1 MNRTNKITQVI
12 VIGMIINTPMASNA
26 HQWQNSN
33 HMPLYFYA
41 PGIVACE
48 SQAANY
54 CPGMKASTDETII
67 NNNNYQLFPQDHVRA
82 CNFIDAVP
90 KGYDSINNEAR
101 GLIRRFFFGM
111 AGLAHK
117 TINVFSPY
125 FINQYYIR
133 RGLSIINKNIFSC
146 TVNPFRIKPFF
157 LSFGQK
163 KDIET
168 FTAFY
173 EQQTKQEPDRSIVL
187 YGPSRGAATIFNF
200 IATQYPSQDIKNV
213 KAIILESCFDSM
225 THCVPSLFSKFLSKI
240 LPYYTHRG
248 LEPIRADILQS
259 FINTCNTYSIPV
271 LFITSTID
279 NRVPVSSVYNL
290 LINLLLNN
298 LNSCYLTTLSHSR
311 HSQYMRD
318 NEEDTALLLQSVH
331 TFYKRMNLPY
341 IEQFANADIR
351 QRVFNEIC

>member
-1 MNRTNKITQVI
+1 MNLKTIIQAI
-12 VIGMIINTPMASNA
+12 VIGMIINTSVASNTQ
-26 HQWQNSN
+26 QWQNSN

-54 CPGMKASTDETII
+54 CPGMKASTGETIL
-67 NNNNYQLFPQDHVRA
+67 NSNNYQLFPKDHVRA

-90 KGYDSINNEAR
+90 KGCDSINDEAR

-117 TINVFSPY
+117 TINVFAPY

-133 RGLSIINKNIFSC
+133 RGLSIINKNLSSC
-146 TVNPFRIKPFF
+146 TVNPFKIKPFF

-168 FTAFY
+168 FTSFY
-173 EQQTKQEPDRSIVL
+173 EEQTKQEPDRSIVL

-200 IATQYPSQDIKNV
+200 MATQYPHQDIKHV

-225 THCVPSLFSKFLSKI
+225 AHCIPSLFSKLLGKI

-248 LEPIRADILQS
+248 IEPIRPDILQS
-259 FINTCNTYSIPV
+259 FINTCNSYSIPV

-279 NRVPVSSVYNL
+279 NRVPVFNVYNL
-290 LINLLLNN
+290 VMNLLLNN

-311 HSQYMRD
+311 HSQYMRA
-318 NEEDTALLLQSVH
+318 NEEDSELLLRSVQ
-331 TFYKRMNLPY
+331 TFYKMADLPY
-341 IEQFANADIR
+341 IEQFATANIR
-351 QRVFNEIC
+351 QRIFNEIE

>member
-1 MNRTNKITQVI
+1 MNLEKKITKAFFI
-12 VIGMIINTPMASNA
+12 VMITSTLTSAAAP
-26 HQWQNSN
+26 WQNSN
-33 HMPLYFYA
+33 QMPLYFYA

-54 CPGMKASTDETII
+54 CPEMNASTGETIL
-67 NNNNYQLFPQDHVRA
+67 NSNTYQLFPKDHVRA
-82 CNFIDAVP
+82 CNFIDAMP
-90 KGYDSINNEAR
+90 KGCNSITDEAR

-117 TINVFSPY
+117 TINVFAPY
-125 FINQYYIR
+125 FINQYYLR
-133 RGLSIINKNIFSC
+133 RGLAIIKDNLPC
-146 TVNPFRIKPFF
+146 TVNPFKVRPFF

-168 FTAFY
+168 FTSFY
-173 EQQTKQEPDRSIVL
+173 EEQTKQEPDRSIVL

-200 IATQYPSQDIKNV
+200 MATQYHQQNIKNV
-213 KAIILESCFDSM
+213 KAIILESCFGSM
-225 THCVPSLFSKFLSKI
+225 AHCIPTLFSKFLGQL

-248 LEPIRADILQS
+248 LEPIRPDILQS

-271 LFITSTID
+271 LFITSTQD
-279 NRVPVSSVYNL
+279 NRVPSSCVNNL
-290 LINLLLNN
+290 LINLLTNN

-318 NEEDTALLLQSVH
+318 NEEDTALLLKAVHSFYQQSD
-331 TFYKRMNLPY
+331 LPY
-341 IEQFANADIR
+341 ISDLATAHITKKSFY
-351 QRVFNEIC
+351 EIK